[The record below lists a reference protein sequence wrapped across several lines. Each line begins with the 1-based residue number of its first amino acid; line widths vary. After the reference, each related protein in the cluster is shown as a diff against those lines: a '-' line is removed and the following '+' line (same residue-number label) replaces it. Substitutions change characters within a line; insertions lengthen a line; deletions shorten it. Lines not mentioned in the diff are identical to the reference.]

1 MKTNKGYSGVN
12 WVGIYT
18 LSFREINR
26 FFKVY
31 VQTVVAPV
39 ISTLL
44 FYLVFQLVM
53 KHAAS
58 PFEDVSYLEFL
69 APGLIMMNMVQ
80 NAFANTSSSLMVS
93 KMQGNLT
100 DVLLAPLGPIE
111 LTVSYMIGGI
121 VRGLAV
127 GVTAI
132 LILMWF
138 HPFHIDHFGA
148 LILFSILGCAMLSLM
163 GIASG
168 IVIDKMDHISAV
180 TNFIITP
187 LTFLSGTFYTIDHLP
202 QVLQNLTHV
211 NPFFY
216 MIDGFRYGFIG
227 HADGYLTY
235 GIYMLITI
243 NIILFV
249 GCYKMFASGYRLKY

>member
-1 MKTNKGYSGVN
+1 MKTAKTYPKVN
-12 WVGIYT
+12 WVGVYT
-18 LSFREINR
+18 LSLREINR
-26 FFKVY
+26 FLKVY
-31 VQTVVAPV
+31 VQTVFAPV

-44 FYLVFQLVM
+44 FYLVFRLVM
-53 KHAAS
+53 VQAAG
-58 PFEDVSYLEFL
+58 PFEDVPYLEFL

-80 NAFANTSSSLMVS
+80 NAFANSSSSLLVS

-100 DVLLAPLGPIE
+100 DILLAPLGPIE

-121 VRGLAV
+121 ARGLVV
-127 GVTAI
+127 GAATI
-132 LILMWF
+132 LILFWI
-138 HPFHIDHFGA
+138 HPFHVAHIGA
-148 LILFSILGCAMLSLM
+148 IFMFAILGCGMLALM
-163 GIASG
+163 GIISG
-168 IVIDKMDHISAV
+168 IVIEKMDHISAV

-202 QVLQNLTHV
+202 EVLQKLTHV

-235 GIYMLITI
+235 GIFMLITI

-249 GCYKMFASGYRLKY
+249 TCYKMFAIGYRIKY